1 MFSEIHNLKI
11 FGKFSWKNQSK
22 VGCFCFHKSSRDI
35 KTQRAFLWIMR
46 KYFIHLPLSRPNMA
60 TVVLRYL
67 QNYYYTNHSN
77 HSYCSITPIPNI
89 FLTLS
94 WRRPLSYRN
103 QSIDLQTQSI
113 NWFLHDNGLRHER
126 VKADSTKYLF
136 LENLYK
142 QSFADVLQ
150 NWRS

>member
-1 MFSEIHNLKI
+1 
-11 FGKFSWKNQSK
+11 
-22 VGCFCFHKSSRDI
+22 
-35 KTQRAFLWIMR
+35 MR
-46 KYFIHLPLSRPNMA
+46 KHFIHLLLSRPNMA

-67 QNYYYTNHSN
+67 QSK
-77 HSYCSITPIPNI
+77 SM
-89 FLTLS
+89 
-94 WRRPLSYRN
+94 
-103 QSIDLQTQSI
+103 D
-113 NWFLHDNGLRHER
+113 WFLHDNGLRHER

>member
-1 MFSEIHNLKI
+1 MFIIEHLETFPGVKTNWLAVHDGMHIYRSVTRCSQKYITWKFSENSHEKI
-11 FGKFSWKNQSK
+11 SLQWSA
-22 VGCFCFHKSSRDI
+22 CFHKSSRDI
-35 KTQRAFLWIMR
+35 KTQGAFLWIMR
-46 KYFIHLPLSRPNMA
+46 KHFIHLLLSRPNMA

-67 QNYYYTNHSN
+67 QSK
-77 HSYCSITPIPNI
+77 SM
-89 FLTLS
+89 
-94 WRRPLSYRN
+94 
-103 QSIDLQTQSI
+103 D
-113 NWFLHDNGLRHER
+113 WFLHDNGLRHER